1 MQDNAW
7 LVVDGDA
14 ALVFDADFAA
24 KWQRAL
30 DRLGSKSSSG
40 GRFDPASFSHQS
52 GRA

>member
-7 LVVDGDA
+7 LVVDGDP

-30 DRLGSKSSSG
+30 DRLGSKG
-40 GRFDPASFSHQS
+40 GLGRFDPASFSHQS

>member
-1 MQDNAW
+1 MPGLWSTAIP
-7 LVVDGDA
+7 

-30 DRLGSKSSSG
+30 DRLGSRSGLG